1 VVLSETIHVY
11 YNYVIGILQVY
22 IIVGILNSIG
32 LLLLGVHY
40 AILFGMVTAFMT
52 IIPYIGIIMSAIL
65 PITMIWI
72 QTNNVL
78 YPIGVIAIFTFVQ
91 YLEANIIFPYV
102 VGKQLGINT
111 LASIISI
118 FLGGVIWGVS
128 GMVLFLPFIAML
140 KIISNHI
147 DELMPLNAVLGIPK
161 YV

>member
-1 VVLSETIHVY
+1 
-11 YNYVIGILQVY
+11 
-22 IIVGILNSIG
+22 
-32 LLLLGVHY
+32 
-40 AILFGMVTAFMT
+40 
-52 IIPYIGIIMSAIL
+52 MSAIL